1 MKKFTLYTIL
11 GAVLMTGMAS
21 CDSFLD
27 TMPDQ
32 RTELDNVEKV
42 RDILLSAYPTR
53 HPELMFEFMSDNY
66 EDNGENY
73 ASPGSDEINS
83 YFWQDLTGVSYDSPQ
98 NMWDAYYKAI
108 AAANQALEAIEELG
122 TPDAALPY
130 KGEALFCR
138 AYGHF
143 MLANIFCMAYHPTT
157 ASQHLGIP
165 YIKKPEKAVGEI
177 YDRGTLE
184 EVYQQID
191 ADIEEALPLIKKAQ
205 FAVPVYHFNSK
216 AAHAFAARFNLFY
229 GKDYDKVIRYATE
242 AIGDDPTSVLRDLD
256 GYNRFTNTNEWTRG
270 YISAEEP
277 ANLMLL
283 TTVSL
288 AYRSHNQRYSIT
300 ESIFRSHLAWSLL
313 PGNVQPKVYNTV
325 FHKNYMTYFIPKM
338 TEIFEIKDQ
347 MSQTGFPHIVVPL
360 FTTDET
366 LLCRAEA
373 YILKKA
379 YGQAATDLSYWYSK
393 KGAKA
398 CTVDEIVSH
407 YAPRVVNGEQIE
419 NPNATPL
426 NTGVTYEEKQLRL
439 LQAVLHMRRIETLH
453 EGMRWLDIK
462 RYDIECQHT
471 VANQDPLILKAD
483 DLRKAIQ
490 IPGQVLAAP
499 GHMAPNPR

>member
-1 MKKFTLYTIL
+1 MKRFTLYTIL
-11 GAVLMTGMAS
+11 GAVLITGMTS

-32 RTELDNVEKV
+32 RTELGNVEKV
-42 RDILLSAYPTR
+42 RDILLSAYPNR

-66 EDNGENY
+66 EDNGVNY
-73 ASPGSDEINS
+73 KSPESDEINS
-83 YFWQDLTGVSYDSPQ
+83 YFWQDLTGISYDSPQ
-98 NMWDAYYKAI
+98 SMWDAYYSAI
-108 AAANQALEAIEELG
+108 AAANQALEAIDGLG
-122 TPDAALPY
+122 TPEASLPY
-130 KGEALFCR
+130 KGEALLCR

-143 MLANIFCMAYHPTT
+143 MLANIFCMAYQPAT
-157 ASQHLGIP
+157 ASQLLGIP
-165 YIKKPEKAVGEI
+165 YTKKPEKAVGEI

-191 ADIEEALPLIKKAQ
+191 ADIEEALPLIKKTQ
-205 FAVPVYHFNSK
+205 FTIPVYHFNSK
-216 AAHAFAARFNLFY
+216 AAYAFAARFNLFY

-242 AIGDDPTSVLRDLD
+242 AIGDNPTSVLRDLK
-256 GYNRFTNTNEWTRG
+256 GYNRFTTTTEWTHG

-283 TTVSL
+283 TTISRY
-288 AYRSHNQRYSIT
+288 YRSHNKRYSIT
-300 ESIFRSHLAWSLL
+300 QSIFNTHLAWSPL
-313 PGNVQPKVYNTV
+313 PGNAKPEVYNTV
-325 FHKNYMTYFIPKM
+325 FHLDYMSYFIPKM
-338 TEIFEIKDQ
+338 TEIFEITDQ
-347 MSQTGFPHIVVPL
+347 MSQTGLPHIVVPL

-379 YGQAATDLSYWYSK
+379 YEQAATDLSYWYSK

-407 YAPRVVNGEQIE
+407 YSPRVVDGEQIE

-426 NTGVTYEEKQLRL
+426 NTGVTYEEKQLRM
-439 LQAVLHMRRIETLH
+439 LQAVLHVRRIETLH

-462 RYDIECQHT
+462 RYGIECQHT
-471 VANQDPLILKAD
+471 VANQEPLILKAD

-490 IPGQVLAAP
+490 IPSQVLAAP
-499 GHMAPNPR
+499 GNMAPNPR